1 MELEITKILKE
12 CVTVDTPLD
21 VVVNIAEELFS
32 PIFKIED
39 LLVFESMV
47 MPFSG
52 FKYYYFTISYE
63 IKNGRYSTHIKLDL
77 KYEATPTLMAL
88 HNLFWAED
96 LDEFWK
102 LIRSTHA
109 YNYLLSQNI
118 KPFAVEVLEI

>member
-47 MPFSG
+47 MPLSG
-52 FKYYYFTISYE
+52 FKYYFKPKTYKAVRSDFLQLYNNRYYYLYFS
-63 IKNGRYSTHIKLDL
+63 
-77 KYEATPTLMAL
+77 
-88 HNLFWAED
+88 F
-96 LDEFWK
+96 
-102 LIRSTHA
+102 
-109 YNYLLSQNI
+109 
-118 KPFAVEVLEI
+118 